1 MKGLVYKD
9 LQTIKGYKN
18 SVLILLLVFIGVSF
32 VNDGYLNMLMFMI
45 PFMVIMMSINT
56 FSYDEYTLWDTYALT
71 MSLNRKDIVRS
82 KYVLAF
88 ILIAIGVVLG
98 ALIPLLIGAVSGNPS
113 NLEDILF
120 SLGTILFGIG
130 LVVALTIPF
139 IYKFGADKARIYMLV
154 YVALLALGVVG
165 IDYLLN
171 NTFDISIAL
180 ATLYNIINGYGIIVA
195 IVALGGAFVLSYK
208 ISCNIYE
215 KKEL

>member
-71 MSLNRKDIVRS
+71 MSLNRKDIVRG

>member
-1 MKGLVYKD
+1 MKGLIYKD

-18 SVLILLLVFIGVSF
+18 SLLILLLVFVGVSF
-32 VNDGYLNMLMFMI
+32 VDDGYLNMLMFMI

-56 FSYDEYTLWDTYALT
+56 FSYDEYTLWDSYALT
-71 MSLNRKDIVRS
+71 MPLNRKDIVRS

-98 ALIPLLIGAVSGNPS
+98 GAVPLLISYVNNGVG
-113 NLEDILF
+113 NLENMLS
-120 SLGTILFGIG
+120 SLGGTMFGIA

-139 IYKFGADKARIYMLV
+139 IYKFGADKARIYMMIS
-154 YVALLALGVVG
+154 VALLALGVVG
-165 IDYLLN
+165 IVYLLN
-171 NTFDISIAL
+171 NTFDVGVMMT
-180 ATLYNIINGYGIIVA
+180 TLYNVINSYGLIIA
-195 IVALGGAFVLSYK
+195 IVALIGAFELSYK